1 MNPHFKIFVIALFS
15 FSGVAHAACSKGAY
29 VMANKSNEVLDT
41 QTNLT
46 WQRCLLGQTGS
57 FCGGAP
63 TLMTRA
69 EAAVAATKQPG
80 WRLPTHDEL
89 LTLVQP
95 SCTGQG
101 INSLYFPNQKEGKI
115 WTSTKSDGSGYWTV
129 QFPGGYDDI
138 VNATQLNG
146 VRLVK

>member
-1 MNPHFKIFVIALFS
+1 MNPHARIFLIALFTI
-15 FSGVAHAACSKGAY
+15 SGSVYGACSKGAY
-29 VMANKSNEVLDT
+29 SMKNNEVRDT

-46 WQRCLLGQTGS
+46 WQRCLLGQSGS
-57 FCGGAP
+57 FCGGEP

-69 EAAVAATKQPG
+69 EAAVAATKQAG

-89 LTLVQP
+89 LTLVQT

-101 INSLYFPNQKEGKI
+101 INSLYFPNQRDGKV
-115 WTSTKSDGSGYWTV
+115 WTSSKSDGSGYWTV

-138 VNATQLNG
+138 VNATQLNS